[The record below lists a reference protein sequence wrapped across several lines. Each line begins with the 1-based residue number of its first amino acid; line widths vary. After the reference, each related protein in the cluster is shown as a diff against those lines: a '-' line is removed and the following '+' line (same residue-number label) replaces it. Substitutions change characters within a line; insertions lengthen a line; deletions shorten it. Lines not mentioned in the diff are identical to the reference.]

1 MVLREDR
8 LGGTAKR
15 RRGVEDV
22 QIQTD
27 GPVDYQY
34 LSADNHMDLI
44 WYPKDIIQSRVADKY
59 KEAAPKVVEADQ
71 GTSWEWEGSVHAF
84 AADGKDWAKY
94 AKRFDPITVPE
105 GKLPPTDPEVLLQH
119 MDVSKIWAGVFF
131 GNTRKW
137 TFKDKNLEKAVYHA
151 FNDWTLEVS
160 SAAPDRI
167 IALPWMHAQFPDT
180 CADELYRLV
189 DKGARAVEFSFADAE
204 VGAPLWSP
212 EWEPFWSAAEET
224 GTVVCAHIGDAA
236 GTPYPPNE
244 HGQSLAHFSQV
255 PFIPVGRHVAQ
266 VVFSGVFDRHPTLK
280 VGVAECR
287 IGWLPFLFQWMD
299 RCYADRLPDKM
310 YQNKE
315 VPTHYIRNN
324 MWFTFEEDYI
334 GGKMLADPEFVIGD
348 CAIWGADYP
357 HEQGQTW
364 PDAGPAMERLF
375 SGVSDELKHEIVW
388 GRTQRLFGIKGP
400 DASKGA

>member
-44 WYPKDIIQSRVADKY
+44 WYPKDIIQSRIADKY

-167 IALPWMHAQFPDT
+167 IALSWMHAQFPDT

-204 VGAPLWSP
+204 VGAPL
-212 EWEPFWSAAEET
+212 
-224 GTVVCAHIGDAA
+224 
-236 GTPYPPNE
+236 
-244 HGQSLAHFSQV
+244 
-255 PFIPVGRHVAQ
+255 
-266 VVFSGVFDRHPTLK
+266 
-280 VGVAECR
+280 
-287 IGWLPFLFQWMD
+287 
-299 RCYADRLPDKM
+299 
-310 YQNKE
+310 
-315 VPTHYIRNN
+315 
-324 MWFTFEEDYI
+324 
-334 GGKMLADPEFVIGD
+334 
-348 CAIWGADYP
+348 
-357 HEQGQTW
+357 
-364 PDAGPAMERLF
+364 
-375 SGVSDELKHEIVW
+375 
-388 GRTQRLFGIKGP
+388 
-400 DASKGA
+400 